1 MKISA
6 HQPAYLPWGGYIE
19 RISLSDVFIILD
31 DVQFE
36 KNSFTNRNQ
45 IKTSNGPAW
54 LTVPVNLKGHIS
66 SSIKDIEIVNNQPW
80 HKKHWKTIQQ
90 NYQKSPFFRDH
101 EDFLED
107 TYSKNWTL
115 LNELNSHL
123 LSYFLHFLDIDTKI
137 VYLSS
142 LNVIGKKQ
150 DLIVNLCEHFSA
162 SDFIFGALG
171 KDYVQEEKFLNSNI
185 KIHFHEYQ
193 DLLYKQLWGDYIP
206 NLSILDMLMNVEP
219 SKLKDFYR

>member
-19 RISLSDVFIILD
+19 RISLSDIFIILD

-45 IKTSNGPAW
+45 IKTSNGLAW

-66 SSIKDIEIVNNQPW
+66 NSIKDIEVVNNQPW
-80 HKKHWKTIQQ
+80 SKKHWKTIQQ
-90 NYQKSPFFRDH
+90 NYQKSPFFNDH
-101 EDFLED
+101 EDFLAD

-123 LSYFLHFLDIDTKI
+123 LSYFLNFLDINTEI
-137 VYLSS
+137 IYLSS
-142 LNVIGKKQ
+142 LEVVGKKQ
-150 DLIVNLCEHFSA
+150 DLIVNLCNYFSA

-171 KDYVQEEKFLNSNI
+171 KDYVEEDKFLDSNI
-185 KIHFHEYQ
+185 KAHFHEYE
-193 DLLYKQLWGDYIP
+193 DLVYKQLWGDYIP
-206 NLSILDMLMNVEP
+206 NLSILDMIMNVEP
-219 SKLKDFYR
+219 SELKEFYR